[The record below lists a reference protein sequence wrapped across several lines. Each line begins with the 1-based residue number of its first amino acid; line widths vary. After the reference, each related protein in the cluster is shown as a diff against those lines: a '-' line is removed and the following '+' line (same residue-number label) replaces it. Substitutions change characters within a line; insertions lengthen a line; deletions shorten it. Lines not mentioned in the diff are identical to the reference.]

1 MAEITALIDANV
13 LASMTLTDLVIETAH
28 QGLFAARWTDDIHTE
43 WMRAVLRM
51 QPSRPQALLDRRRD
65 RMNATTP
72 GCLVTGYQPIVASL
86 TLPDPNDRHV
96 LAAAIVG
103 ACTVIVTKNLKDFP
117 PADLAKLGIEAVH
130 PDTFF
135 LGLLGDD
142 LTAFVTAVRA
152 ILGRM
157 KNPRLTIDDYL
168 AQLNKIGMPLLA
180 AALQR
185 HKALI

>member
-28 QGLFAARWTDDIHTE
+28 QGLFAARWTDDIHAE

-51 QPSRPQALLDRRRD
+51 QPPRAQALLDRRRN
-65 RMNATTP
+65 RMDANTP
-72 GCLVTGYQPIVASL
+72 GCLVTGYLPNISSL
-86 TLPDPNDRHV
+86 SLPDPDDRHV
-96 LAAAIVG
+96 LAAAVVG
-103 ACTVIVTKNLKDFP
+103 SCRFIVTKNLKDFP
-117 PADLAKLGIEAVH
+117 PTDLATFGIDAVH

-142 LTAFVTAVRA
+142 LTAFLTAIRA

-157 KNPRLTIDDYL
+157 RNPRLTVDAYL
-168 AQLNKIGMPLLA
+168 AQLNKIGMPMLA
-180 AALQR
+180 AALER

>member
-1 MAEITALIDANV
+1 VAEITALIDANV

-28 QGLFAARWTDDIHTE
+28 HGLFTARWTDDIHAE
-43 WMRAVLRM
+43 WMRAVVRM
-51 QPSRPQALLDRRRD
+51 QPSRQQALLDRRRD
-65 RMNATTP
+65 RMNANAP
-72 GCLVTGYQPIVASL
+72 GCLVAGYQPIIPSL
-86 TLPDPNDRHV
+86 ALPDPNDRHV

-103 ACTVIVTKNLKDFP
+103 SCTLIVTKNLKDFP
-117 PADLAKLGIEAVH
+117 PTDLAKFGIEAVH

-142 LTAFVTAVRA
+142 LIAFMTAIRA

-157 KNPRLTIDDYL
+157 KNPRLTVDAYL

-180 AALQR
+180 AALER
-185 HKALI
+185 HKTLI